1 MNLRDIE
8 YIVAVADTK
17 SFQKAANQCYVSQPT
32 LSGQIKKLENYLG
45 GMIFERTTKTLNI
58 TPFGDEIISKARVIL
73 EQTNAIKNLSHD
85 FKDPWHTPLKIGI
98 IPSLG
103 PYLIPSFLKTLR
115 AEIGDY
121 KFSFDEDITDNI
133 TQKLINRELDAIF
146 LATDIDTKQF
156 NEIMLFDE
164 PFWVAYSSRDDMGHL
179 NEIQTSDLNLDR
191 MILLSDGHCLRNQI
205 IEICN
210 TYKQEDSVGFD
221 TKASSLETLIN
232 LVSSGEGYTLVPALS
247 LQAAWT
253 TDKGIQVQKLKHEK
267 AYRSIRLVYRKN
279 YHREEQLLKLA
290 ELACLRLPNTVV
302 KI

>member
-1 MNLRDIE
+1 
-8 YIVAVADTK
+8 
-17 SFQKAANQCYVSQPT
+17 
-32 LSGQIKKLENYLG
+32 
-45 GMIFERTTKTLNI
+45 
-58 TPFGDEIISKARVIL
+58 
-73 EQTNAIKNLSHD
+73 
-85 FKDPWHTPLKIGI
+85 
-98 IPSLG
+98 
-103 PYLIPSFLKTLR
+103 
-115 AEIGDY
+115 
-121 KFSFDEDITDNI
+121 
-133 TQKLINRELDAIF
+133 
-146 LATDIDTKQF
+146 
-156 NEIMLFDE
+156 MLFDE

-279 YHREEQLLKLA
+279 YHREEQLIKLA

-302 KI
+302 KT

>member
-1 MNLRDIE
+1 
-8 YIVAVADTK
+8 
-17 SFQKAANQCYVSQPT
+17 
-32 LSGQIKKLENYLG
+32 
-45 GMIFERTTKTLNI
+45 
-58 TPFGDEIISKARVIL
+58 
-73 EQTNAIKNLSHD
+73 
-85 FKDPWHTPLKIGI
+85 
-98 IPSLG
+98 
-103 PYLIPSFLKTLR
+103 
-115 AEIGDY
+115 
-121 KFSFDEDITDNI
+121 
-133 TQKLINRELDAIF
+133 
-146 LATDIDTKQF
+146 
-156 NEIMLFDE
+156 
-164 PFWVAYSSRDDMGHL
+164 MGHL

-210 TYKQEDSVGFD
+210 TYKQENSVGFD

-267 AYRSIRLVYRKN
+267 AYRSIRLEYRKN